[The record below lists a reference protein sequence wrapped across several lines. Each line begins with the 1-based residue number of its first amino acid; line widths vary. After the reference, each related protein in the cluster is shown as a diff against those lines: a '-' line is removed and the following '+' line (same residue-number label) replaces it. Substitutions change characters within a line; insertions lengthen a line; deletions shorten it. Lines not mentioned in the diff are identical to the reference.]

1 MRKSKEWSAP
11 LGKKPA
17 VFAVDVA
24 EVPNLPT
31 APSSS
36 STSPNSKGDATL
48 DQGTS
53 AVQKS
58 LSLSVPSSHA
68 YRSDSNPPTHIGN
81 GVVSESG
88 SNGPAATEA
97 EAPSKQSEEGSPHS
111 AWYRI
116 IYKVRLHAGL
126 HCLWLLCQIM
136 KN

>member
-36 STSPNSKGDATL
+36 TSPNSKGDVSL
-48 DQGTS
+48 DQG
-53 AVQKS
+53 AVVAQKS
-58 LSLSVPSSHA
+58 LSVQPCNS
-68 YRSDSNPPTHIGN
+68 YRSDSNPSTHVGSV
-81 GVVSESG
+81 VVSESG
-88 SNGPAATEA
+88 SNVPAAPEP
-97 EAPSKQSEEGSPHS
+97 EAPSEQSEGTPHS

-116 IYKVRLHAGL
+116 IYKVRLIYRSRQVAGL
-126 HCLWLLCQIM
+126 HCWWLSR
-136 KN
+136 